1 MTQRP
6 IHRPAPRRGHRATA
20 GLATASLAPLL
31 LAASVLS
38 VTAAGCSRAPQ
49 RGEHAPR
56 IDRPM
61 MACLGAL
68 RAYHRQADV
77 HLASGDP
84 RAAIASIERILA
96 LRCIDRPN
104 PEIQE
109 AVLDAYGRLARLHL
123 KLGETREA
131 AKRVR
136 EGLHRGGP
144 PSFFR
149 ANLLMVQGD
158 VLDAQAQALD
168 KAGTPGDAKSLRR
181 RAIDAFERSARMNK
195 RLLEELVR

>member
-1 MTQRP
+1 MNRRP
-6 IHRPAPRRGHRATA
+6 CLRTSPPRFSAAAGIGA
-20 GLATASLAPLL
+20 GLLLMTCVVGLGVSGCKRASP
-31 LAASVLS
+31 
-38 VTAAGCSRAPQ
+38 P
-49 RGEHAPR
+49 GEGARR

-61 MACLGAL
+61 MACLGAM

-77 HLASGDP
+77 HLAAGDP
-84 RAAIASIERILA
+84 RAAITSIEQILE
-96 LRCIDRPN
+96 LQCISRPN

-123 KLGETREA
+123 KLGETDAA

-136 EGLHRGGP
+136 EGLARSGP
-144 PSFFR
+144 ASFFR

-158 VLDAQAQALD
+158 VLDARAHALD
-168 KAGTPGDAKSLRR
+168 KAGKPEEAKALRR
-181 RAIDAFERSARMNK
+181 QAIDAFDRSARMNT